1 MPVMKFA
8 TLIVLGMAA
17 APGLVSAQ
25 STTMPA
31 TAMPITTAQA
41 GAPLSTSP
49 NSTRSSNIVPENTL
63 SNVAPNL
70 PASPAGENAAVQ
82 EYLRSARASLAAGRT
97 GEAQQSLEMAA
108 TRALTRSVDTQQI
121 TAPDSNPM
129 VLRIRDALHAL
140 GTGNRTQAMD
150 LIDGGL
156 VN

>member
-1 MPVMKFA
+1 MHVMKFA
-8 TLIVLGMAA
+8 AMLMLGMAA
-17 APGLVSAQ
+17 APGLAPAQ
-25 STTMPA
+25 STGTPAADMP
-31 TAMPITTAQA
+31 T

-49 NSTRSSNIVPENTL
+49 TSTRSSNIVPENTR

-70 PASPAGENAAVQ
+70 PASPAGENAAIQ